1 MRVVCVG
8 GGPAGLFFAILIKEH
23 DRRHEVAVFERNPA
37 GVTEGWGVVFWD
49 SLLDQLH
56 ASDPVTGQLL
66 ATNAF
71 RWGGEQ
77 LVVGAGAPVGIP
89 GHGYG
94 IGRQRLLDLLVARA
108 LSLGVEVEFEHE
120 VRDRSELPDA
130 DLVVACDGVSS
141 RLRERHADTFGTAVI
156 PGRNMYIW
164 LGTSKVFDV
173 FTFPFVHTPAGW
185 IWGHAYGYAEGAST
199 FIVECS
205 PETWSGLGFPE
216 LDASQTLAL
225 LESVFAEQ
233 LDGHKL
239 RTSVRPGGSAPWLS
253 FRTVTNE
260 RWHLGKLA
268 LMGDAAHT
276 THFTIGSGTKL
287 ALEDAIALASE
298 LAPGGELEPALEAY
312 GRRRRQALRR
322 AQTDARFSARWFE
335 EVDRYAGGEP
345 ERFFALLRERRSP
358 LLPWIPP
365 VAYYQLHR
373 ATHEVEALRRL
384 RRWAAPRIKGA
395 YAARPSRGTRA

>member
-1 MRVVCVG
+1 MRIVCVG
-8 GGPAGLFFAILIKEH
+8 GGPAGLYFAILMKAR
-23 DRRHEVAVFERNPA
+23 DRRHELTVFERNPA

-49 SLLDQLH
+49 SLLDQLRATDPPTARTL
-56 ASDPVTGQLL
+56 ASS
-66 ATNAF
+66 AF

-77 LVVGAGAPVGIP
+77 LVVGPAPPAGIP

-94 IGRQRLLDLLVARA
+94 IGRQRLLDLLLERA

-120 VRDRSELPDA
+120 VEDPAELDA

-141 RLRERHADTFGTAVI
+141 RLRQRHVDTFGTEVLT
-156 PGRNMYIW
+156 GRNMYVW

-173 FTFPFVHTPAGW
+173 FTFPFVQTPAGW
-185 IWGHAYGYAEGAST
+185 IWAHAYGYAEGAST

-205 PETWSGLGFPE
+205 PGAWAALGFAR
-216 LDASQTLAL
+216 LDHNGSLARLETL
-225 LESVFAEQ
+225 FARY
-233 LDGHKL
+233 LDGHPL
-239 RTSVRPGGSAPWLS
+239 RSNARPGEPMPWLS

-260 RWHLGKLA
+260 RWHRDNLA

-298 LAPGGELEPALEAY
+298 LDSGSGLEPALEAY
-312 GRRRRQALRR
+312 GRGRREALRP

-335 EVDRYAGGEP
+335 QVDRYAGPEP

-365 VAYYQLHR
+365 RAYYQLHR
-373 ATHEVEALRRL
+373 ATHDVEALRRL
-384 RRWAAPRIKGA
+384 RRWAAPRIKGV